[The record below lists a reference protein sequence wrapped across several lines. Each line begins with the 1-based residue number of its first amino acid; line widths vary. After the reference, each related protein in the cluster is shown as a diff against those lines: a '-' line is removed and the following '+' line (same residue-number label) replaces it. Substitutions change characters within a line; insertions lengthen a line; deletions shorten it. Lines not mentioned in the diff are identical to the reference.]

1 MISIVPFA
9 WKMTE
14 INTRWHFCEK
24 KNNQVLDGCSDQPR
38 LNCALKEILQRFLP
52 VIVPSHLVERSCT
65 VRVLMSKRFIDF
77 LFSQGS
83 KLTSHPEFVAVC
95 NHCIT
100 HNPPPIHLILL
111 SKVMYCALLRAP
123 CGFLFRGALSFR
135 IIVGAYPIRRKK
147 LSAMNK
153 NNNLQGNDYRYNV
166 RVFLSTVGV
175 KKG

>member
-1 MISIVPFA
+1 MDSFSETLFGPVNEVIMISIVPFA

-52 VIVPSHLVERSCT
+52 VKVPSQLVERSCT
-65 VRVLMSKRFIDF
+65 VRILMSKRFIDF

-83 KLTSHPEFVAVC
+83 KLTSHTDFVAVC

-111 SKVMYCALLRAP
+111 SKVMYCALLRAHP
-123 CGFLFRGALSFR
+123 ADFYSGEHWSSE
-135 IIVGAYPIRRKK
+135 K
-147 LSAMNK
+147 L
-153 NNNLQGNDYRYNV
+153 
-166 RVFLSTVGV
+166 
-175 KKG
+175 

>member
-1 MISIVPFA
+1 MV
-9 WKMTE
+9 T
-14 INTRWHFCEK
+14 
-24 KNNQVLDGCSDQPR
+24 DQPW
-38 LNCALKEILQRFLP
+38 LNCAWKEILQRFLP
-52 VIVPSHLVERSCT
+52 VKVPSHLVERSCT

-83 KLTSHPEFVAVC
+83 KLTSHTDFVAVC

-100 HNPPPIHLILL
+100 QPTTHPLDIAFESHVLR
-111 SKVMYCALLRAP
+111 ATARAP
-123 CGFLFRGALSFR
+123 CGFLFRRALIFR

-153 NNNLQGNDYRYNV
+153 NNNLQGNDCRYNV

>member
-1 MISIVPFA
+1 MDSFSETLFGPVNEVIMISIVPFA

-52 VIVPSHLVERSCT
+52 VKVHSQLVERSCT
-65 VRVLMSKRFIDF
+65 VKILMSKRFIDF

-83 KLTSHPEFVAVC
+83 KLTSHTDFVAAC

-100 HNPPPIHLILL
+100 HNPPPTLW
-111 SKVMYCALLRAP
+111 YCFRKSCTARAP
-123 CGFLFRGALSFR
+123 CGFLFRGALIFR
-135 IIVGAYPIRRKK
+135 IIVGA
-147 LSAMNK
+147 
-153 NNNLQGNDYRYNV
+153 
-166 RVFLSTVGV
+166 
-175 KKG
+175 